1 MLLILKFVRTTTSR
15 ILVPHDGS
23 EMSDKALDKAIEFS
37 KIFKSEIIILHIVDD
52 RLLPS
57 SAILGFIGEKSKL
70 EDAKVQALNILK
82 VGANAM
88 LNDRMEKVK
97 ANGISVR
104 FITGMGDP
112 AEGIIDVAEHE
123 HVDLIAM
130 GSRELKRE
138 KEFSAGTIKLLG
150 SVARRIS
157 ESTGSSVLIVK

>member
-1 MLLILKFVRTTTSR
+1 MRTTTSR

-37 KIFKSEIIILHIVDD
+37 KVFKSEIIILHIVDD

-138 KEFSAGTIKLLG
+138 KEFSAG
-150 SVARRIS
+150 
-157 ESTGSSVLIVK
+157 